1 VLRRSGAP
9 AVLFEAGYMSNA
21 ADEAML
27 LDPVQRGR
35 MVQALARAIEAQAAI
50 QR

>member
-1 VLRRSGAP
+1 
-9 AVLFEAGYMSNA
+9 MSNA

-35 MVQALARAIEAQAAI
+35 IVKTLARAIEAQAAVG
-50 QR
+50 R